1 MLRKVTLLFL
11 LVLTAAAFSACKKD
25 KAPEQTS
32 APETREVKAT
42 GARQSRGKK
51 IKETLSG
58 LEEADRAAALKLL
71 RDEFREEKKARK
83 EETEEDVEMS
93 PGFFPVSDGA
103 KRLIE
108 DATLLLRQGADSDSK
123 IAALENLIGID
134 HPDILPTIELA
145 LDDDDPVVRE
155 VALDAIM
162 NINSEEVVPI
172 VVKALDDPEPDLRLV
187 SLDALMDVKSASIND
202 ALQKAMKD
210 ESEEVREGVMD
221 LLFISENPA
230 ALPTI
235 KTAMSDTSESVRE
248 GALQCIEDI
257 PDKGAVDILVYDG
270 LLSDYEDVREASKE
284 ALEFLTDEE
293 FETYD
298 EAKAWWNKNR
308 DSFEF
313 DF

>member
-1 MLRKVTLLFL
+1 MFKYFNILVLATLLVFTL
-11 LVLTAAAFSACKKD
+11 DGCKKG
-25 KAPEQTS
+25 KN
-32 APETREVKAT
+32 ETAKPVNEVKEVKDI
-42 GARQSRGKK
+42 GARAPRKK
-51 IKETLSG
+51 IKDTLSG
-58 LEEADRAAALKLL
+58 LEEEDRAAALKLL
-71 RDEFREEKKARK
+71 REEHREQQNKK
-83 EETEEDVEMS
+83 EEEENVEMT

-103 KRLIE
+103 KQLIDE
-108 DATLLLRQGADSDSK
+108 ANLLLRQGADSDSK
-123 IAALENLIGID
+123 IEALENLIGID

-145 LDDDDPVVRE
+145 LDDEDPVVRE

-235 KTAMSDTSESVRE
+235 KTAFTDSSPAIRE
-248 GALQCIEDI
+248 GALMCIEDI
-257 PDKGAVDILVYDG
+257 RDKGAVDILIYDG
-270 LLSDYEDVREASKE
+270 MLSDYEDVREASKE
-284 ALEFLTDEE
+284 ALEFITDEE

>member
-1 MLRKVTLLFL
+1 
-11 LVLTAAAFSACKKD
+11 A
-25 KAPEQTS
+25 
-32 APETREVKAT
+32 
-42 GARQSRGKK
+42 
-51 IKETLSG
+51 
-58 LEEADRAAALKLL
+58 
-71 RDEFREEKKARK
+71 
-83 EETEEDVEMS
+83 EEDIEMT

-103 KRLIE
+103 KQLIDE
-108 DATLLLRQGADSDSK
+108 ANLLLRQGADSDSK
-123 IAALENLIGID
+123 IEALENLVGID

-145 LDDDDPVVRE
+145 LDDEDPVVRE

-187 SLDALMDVKSASIND
+187 SLDALMDVKSPSIND

-235 KTAMSDTSESVRE
+235 KTAFSDSSPAIRE
-248 GALQCIEDI
+248 GALMCIEDI
-257 PDKGAVDILVYDG
+257 RDKGAVDILIYDG
-270 LLSDYEDVREASKE
+270 MLSNYEDVREASKE
-284 ALEFLTDEE
+284 ALEFITDEE

>member
-1 MLRKVTLLFL
+1 MFKYFNILVLATLLVFTL
-11 LVLTAAAFSACKKD
+11 DGCKKEKNE
-25 KAPEQTS
+25 KAKPLS
-32 APETREVKAT
+32 EVKET
-42 GARQSRGKK
+42 KDIGARAPRKK
-51 IKETLSG
+51 IKDTLSG
-58 LEEADRAAALKLL
+58 LEEEDRAAALKLL
-71 RDEFREEKKARK
+71 REEHREQQNKK
-83 EETEEDVEMS
+83 EEDENVEMT

-103 KRLIE
+103 KQLIDE
-108 DATLLLRQGADSDSK
+108 ANLLLRQGADSDSK
-123 IAALENLIGID
+123 IEALENLIGID

-235 KTAMSDTSESVRE
+235 KTAFTDSSPAIRE
-248 GALQCIEDI
+248 GALMCIEDI
-257 PDKGAVDILVYDG
+257 RDKGAVDILIYDG
-270 LLSDYEDVREASKE
+270 MLSDYEDVREASKE
-284 ALEFLTDEE
+284 ALEFITDEE

>member
-1 MLRKVTLLFL
+1 MLKRFSLIVLAML
-11 LVLTAAAFSACKKD
+11 LVFSLDGCKKE
-25 KAPEQTS
+25 KK
-32 APETREVKAT
+32 ETEKTVSEAKET
-42 GARQSRGKK
+42 KDMGARAPRKK
-51 IKETLSG
+51 IKDTLSG
-58 LEEADRAAALKLL
+58 LEEEDRAAALKLL
-71 RDEFREEKKARK
+71 REEHRELQSKK
-83 EETEEDVEMS
+83 EEEENVEMT

-103 KRLIE
+103 KQLIDE
-108 DATLLLRQGADSDSK
+108 ANLLLRQGADSDSK
-123 IAALENLIGID
+123 IEALENLIGID

-145 LDDDDPVVRE
+145 LDDEDPVVRE

-235 KTAMSDTSESVRE
+235 KTAFSDSSPAIRE
-248 GALQCIEDI
+248 GALMCIEDI
-257 PDKGAVDILVYDG
+257 RDKGAVDILIYDG
-270 LLSDYEDVREASKE
+270 MLSNYEDVREASKE
-284 ALEFLTDEE
+284 ALEFITDEE